1 MSSAG
6 IAAGPLASGLF
17 VATPETEFQ

>member
-6 IAAGPLASGLF
+6 IAAGPQASGLF